1 MTLRAYSDNVVLRLE
16 PRQAETKSGIALV
29 HGGKP
34 GARGYR
40 TAVVV
45 AVGPGHHVGCR
56 SCGGERDHFVPTSV
70 KAGERVVVEELA
82 GQNFDLDLTVPRHNK
97 APEFEE
103 LFGDRGQFRIVRE
116 AEILCVIEEGAEVA
130 A

>member
-1 MTLRAYSDNVVLRLE
+1 MIRAYADNVIIRLE

-40 TAVVV
+40 TAIVV
-45 AVGPGHHVGCR
+45 AAGPGHWIGCR
-56 SCGGERDHFVPTSV
+56 SCGGERGHFVPTSV
-70 KAGERVVVEELA
+70 RAGERVIVDELA
-82 GQNFDLDLTVPRHNK
+82 GQNYDLNVSVPRHNK
-97 APEFEE
+97 SPEFQD
-103 LFGDRGQFRIVRE
+103 LFGDAGQFRIVRE
-116 AEILCVIEEGAEVA
+116 DELLGVIETGAEVA